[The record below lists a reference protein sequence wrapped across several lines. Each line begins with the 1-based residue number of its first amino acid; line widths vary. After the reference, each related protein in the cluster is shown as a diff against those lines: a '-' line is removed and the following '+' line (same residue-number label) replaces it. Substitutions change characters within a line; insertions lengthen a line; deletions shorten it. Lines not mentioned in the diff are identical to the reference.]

1 MGLRGVLS
9 NIAGGAFFA
18 FSGKVFKISGLHFFD
33 ILNRLLKIVGGRFLH
48 FFDILNTV
56 SKIAPAGSP
65 CPSRVPR
72 VRLGRY

>member
-1 MGLRGVLS
+1 M
-9 NIAGGAFFA
+9 
-18 FSGKVFKISGLHFFD
+18 
-33 ILNRLLKIVGGRFLH
+33 H

-72 VRLGRY
+72 VRTLGGLGPLGRYRMLGRYRTRPARVRLVRVRQGGRGLGRY